1 MQGAQGNSEMIAIN
15 IISPLLLVTI
25 KQFNKN
31 NLLSNIL
38 IKNENFS

>member
-31 NLLSNIL
+31 NLLNIL